1 MITEYRL
8 ELLEELRLPRRR
20 CRRILAE
27 VEDHLA
33 CAAAELR
40 AGGLEVQEAERE
52 SVRRFGPAVEL
63 AQMFVEQEAALGG
76 KRVARAAGVLAALL
90 AVLVLGAAGGVLP
103 WGSGPAI
110 IGLPLFVLPQVAL
123 VAAGLTLVRV
133 WRAAPDGG
141 PRGARL
147 ALVLR
152 GALVVVSCAVG
163 SVVCGAVDVLASWSG
178 RGWTPAAWLALV
190 GLALG
195 GAVTGATLSRSRRLA
210 IDATRPVH
218 RVDDG
223 GAWESQRGGRSA
235 GAFGDSA
242 VTRGS
247 WALAASG
254 YEQDPLADLQAAALL
269 ALTRLQRRVP
279 MLGSVLGNTAW
290 LVQMLPAELRRRA
303 PRVSAWLDL
312 RRHPWRFGASVAT
325 TAGLALA
332 AGHAITEG
340 VSSSQLVGA
349 LLAAGLIAA
358 IEALAALL
366 GFALLGRVLGIRTPR
381 GS

>member
-8 ELLEELRLPRRR
+8 ELLAELRLPRRR

-63 AQMFVEQEAALGG
+63 AQMFVEHEAALGG

-90 AVLVLGAAGGVLP
+90 AVLVLGPASGVLP
-103 WGSGPAI
+103 WGSGPAMI
-110 IGLPLFVLPQVAL
+110 EVPLFVLPQVAL

-178 RGWTPAAWLALV
+178 PGWTPAAWLALV

-210 IDATRPVH
+210 SEVTRLVH
-218 RVDDG
+218 RIDDG
-223 GAWESQRGGRSA
+223 SPTGCHPEADVAGVRDPVVTSGSA
-235 GAFGDSA
+235 
-242 VTRGS
+242 
-247 WALAASG
+247 ALAEPSYA
-254 YEQDPLADLQAAALL
+254 QDPLTDLQAVTVL
-269 ALTRLQRRVP
+269 ALERLQRRVP
-279 MLGSVLGNTAW
+279 SLSGVLGNTAL
-290 LVQMLPAELRRRA
+290 LVQTLPVELTRRA

-312 RRHPWRFGASVAT
+312 RRHPWRFAASVAT

-340 VSSSQLVGA
+340 VSSSRLVGA
-349 LLAAGLIAA
+349 LLAALLLAA

-366 GFALLGRVLGIRTPR
+366 GFALLGRFLGIRNAR